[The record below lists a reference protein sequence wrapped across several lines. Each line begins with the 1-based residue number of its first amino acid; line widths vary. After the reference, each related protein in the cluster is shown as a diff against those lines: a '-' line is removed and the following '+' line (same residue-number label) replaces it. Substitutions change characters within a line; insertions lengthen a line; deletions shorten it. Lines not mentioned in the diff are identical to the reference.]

1 MGYTKDDELAI
12 NTIRLLA
19 VDATFTANSGHPGAP
34 MGLAPAAHVMFNKF
48 MSFNPSNPHW
58 LNRDRFVLSNGHG
71 CMLQYALLHL
81 FGYKVSIDDLKAFR
95 QVDSITPGHPEI
107 LDTPGIEVTTG
118 PLGQGFAS
126 AVGLAIAQ
134 SHTAAVF
141 NKPGFDLINNHTYTF
156 FGDGCA
162 MEGIASEA
170 ASLAGHLQLGNLIM
184 IYDDNHISI
193 DGDTICAFTEDV
205 LKRFE
210 AYGWHTQWVKEGDTD
225 LESIEKAIQAAKDV
239 TDKPSVIKLTTTIG
253 FGSLLQ
259 GTGGVHGN
267 ALKEDDCKQVKK
279 KFGFNPDES
288 FVVPQKVYDQYHKHA
303 DEGAAKEAEWN
314 KLFEKYTDEH
324 KDLGSEL
331 KRRLT
336 GELAEGWQKKLPTY
350 KPGDKDVASRKLSE
364 AVLEAI
370 HEVVPELLSGS
381 ADLTGSNNTRWKN
394 AVDFQPDTLK
404 SGGKSIGDRAGR
416 YVRYGVREHAMAG
429 VMNGLSAY
437 GTVIPSG
444 GTFLNFVSYAAG
456 SVRLSSLSH
465 HRVIYVATHD
475 SIGLG
480 EDGPTHQ
487 PIETLAHFRA
497 LPNMM
502 VWRPAD
508 GNETSAA
515 YYVALT
521 SKSTP
526 SIFALTRQN
535 LPQLENSTI
544 ENAIK
549 GGYVSVEAE
558 NADITLVS
566 TGSEVCICI
575 EAIKV
580 LKEKNLTARVVS
592 IPCFEVFD
600 AQSKD
605 YRLKCLPDGIP
616 SMSVEAMST
625 LGWERYSHEQFG
637 LNRFGAS
644 GPYKDVYKKFE
655 FTPDGIAK
663 RAVQT
668 VDFYK
673 GVKPRSPINR
683 AFQQLI

>member
-1 MGYTKDDELAI
+1 MGYTEDDQLAI

-19 VDATFTANSGHPGAP
+19 VDATFKANSGHPGAP
-34 MGLAPAAHVMFNKF
+34 MGMAPVAHVMFNKF
-48 MSFNPSNPHW
+48 MNFNPKNPDW

-81 FGYKVSIDDLKAFR
+81 FGYKVTLDDLKDFR
-95 QVDSITPGHPEI
+95 KIDSITPGHPECQ
-107 LDTPGIEVTTG
+107 DTEGIEVTTG
-118 PLGQGFAS
+118 PLGQGFAN

-134 SHTAAVF
+134 AHTAAVF
-141 NKPGFDLINNHTYTF
+141 NKPGFELINNHTFCF

-170 ASLAGHLQLGNLIM
+170 ASTAGHLQLGNLIM
-184 IYDDNHISI
+184 VYDDNHISI
-193 DGDTICAFTEDV
+193 DGDTKVAFTEDV
-205 LKRFE
+205 MKRFE
-210 AYGWHTQWVKEGDTD
+210 AYGWHTQWVKDGDHD
-225 LESIEKAIQAAKDV
+225 LEGIEKALEIAKSV
-239 TDKPSVIKLTTTIG
+239 KDKPSVIKLTTTIG

-267 ALKEDDCKQVKK
+267 ALKADDCKQVKK
-279 KFGFNPDES
+279 KFGFNPEES
-288 FVVPQKVYDQYHKHA
+288 FVVPQKVYDMYHAHA
-303 DEGAAKEAEWN
+303 SEGAAKEQEWN
-314 KLFEKYTDEH
+314 QLFEKYGKEYKSEH
-324 KDLGSEL
+324 ADLL
-331 KRRLT
+331 RRLS
-336 GELAEGWQKKLPTY
+336 GKLPEGWEKKLPTY
-350 KPGDKDVASRKLSE
+350 KPGDKEVASRKLSE
-364 AVLEAI
+364 AVLEAV
-370 HEVVPELLSGS
+370 HEVIPDLIGGS

-394 AVDFQPDTLK
+394 AVDFQPPVL
-404 SGGKSIGDRAGR
+404 GIGDWAGR
-416 YVRYGVREHAMAG
+416 YIRYGVREHAMAG
-429 VMNGLSAY
+429 IMNGICAY
-437 GTVIPSG
+437 GTLIPFG

-456 SVRLSSLSH
+456 AVRLSSLSH
-465 HRVIYVATHD
+465 CRVIYVATHD

-526 SIFALTRQN
+526 SILALTRQN
-535 LPQLENSTI
+535 LPQLENSTL
-544 ENAIK
+544 ESAIK
-549 GGYVSVEAE
+549 GGYVSVENE
-558 NADITLVS
+558 KADITLVS

-575 EAIKV
+575 EAVKY
-580 LKEKNLTARVVS
+580 LKDHHNLTARVVS

-600 AQSKD
+600 TQSKE

-616 SMSVEAMST
+616 SLSVEAMST
-625 LGWERYSHEQFG
+625 MGWERYSHEQFG

-644 GPYKDVYKKFE
+644 GAYKDVYKKFE
-655 FTPDGIAK
+655 FTPEGISK
-663 RAVQT
+663 RAVAT

-673 GVKPRSPINR
+673 GAKVRSPVNR